1 MKFVFEKIDIKYWSL
16 YLKKLILNIEV
27 CIWKNWYWILKFVF
41 EKIDII
47 YWILYLKKIDIK
59 YWSLYLKKIDIKY
72 WSLYMRKLILNI
84 EVCIWKNW
92 Y

>member
-16 YLKKLILNIEV
+16 YLKKLILNIDV
-27 CIWKNWYWILKFVF
+27 CIWKNWYQILKFVF
-41 EKIDII
+41 EKN
-47 YWILYLKKIDIK
+47 DIK
-59 YWSLYLKKIDIKY
+59 YCSLYLK
-72 WSLYMRKLILNI
+72 KLILNI